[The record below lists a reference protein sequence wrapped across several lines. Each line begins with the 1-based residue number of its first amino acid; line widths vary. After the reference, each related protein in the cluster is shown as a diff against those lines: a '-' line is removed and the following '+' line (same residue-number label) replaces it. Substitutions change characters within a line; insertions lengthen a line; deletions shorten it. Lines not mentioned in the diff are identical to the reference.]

1 MVKLRPGQRSLLE
14 STHSAE
20 NRERKTEQ
28 PLQAEDLSLIV
39 PKFVS
44 S

>member
-1 MVKLRPGQRSLLE
+1 MVKLKPGQRSLQE

-20 NRERKTEQ
+20 NAERKTEQ